1 MGKESLGVEGHGTR
15 GGAGNYTIHHGYL
28 TTLRYS
34 WLKQN
39 MTMHSPEQ
47 QSCDGDDHRRLMK
60 LACPSSVQLLVELKE
75 YGVASTEE
83 LDLYR

>member
-1 MGKESLGVEGHGTR
+1 
-15 GGAGNYTIHHGYL
+15 
-28 TTLRYS
+28 
-34 WLKQN
+34 
-39 MTMHSPEQ
+39 MHSPEQ